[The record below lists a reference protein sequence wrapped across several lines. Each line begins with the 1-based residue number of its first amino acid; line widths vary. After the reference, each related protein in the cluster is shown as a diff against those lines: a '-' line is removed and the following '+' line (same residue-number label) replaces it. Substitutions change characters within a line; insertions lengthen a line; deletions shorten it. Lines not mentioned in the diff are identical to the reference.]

1 MDADKANG
9 FANSLNKKQKV
20 FDKMIEKWKRKC
32 GVLLT
37 REIEANK
44 RKTRNGATEIFRF
57 AGSKKQIRLKIEKRV
72 AEKEEFQNTRNN
84 HQRALESMKI
94 PHLRAWP
101 LDRISEEYRRHA
113 ETIKNRHNKERKVCK
128 LQFQANENK
137 TSAELIM
144 HDLIEKDASEN
155 QNLQMAHPG
164 KYRQMQHMIKDA
176 EERDDIAENS
186 LN

>member
-57 AGSKKQIRLKIEKRV
+57 AGSKK
-72 AEKEEFQNTRNN
+72 A
-84 HQRALESMKI
+84 
-94 PHLRAWP
+94 
-101 LDRISEEYRRHA
+101 DRISEEYRRHA

-155 QNLQMAHPG
+155 QNLQMAV
-164 KYRQMQHMIKDA
+164 KRSASWQISTDA
-176 EERDDIAENS
+176 TYD
-186 LN
+186 

>member
-57 AGSKKQIRLKIEKRV
+57 AGSKK
-72 AEKEEFQNTRNN
+72 A
-84 HQRALESMKI
+84 
-94 PHLRAWP
+94 
-101 LDRISEEYRRHA
+101 DRSTAPRE
-113 ETIKNRHNKERKVCK
+113 
-128 LQFQANENK
+128 
-137 TSAELIM
+137 
-144 HDLIEKDASEN
+144 
-155 QNLQMAHPG
+155 
-164 KYRQMQHMIKDA
+164 
-176 EERDDIAENS
+176 
-186 LN
+186 